1 MVKAKK
7 YQFLTIAI
15 LVIASLS
22 AFVAFIYDDAFC
34 VTGYGVEG
42 VTYLRTIGFASDEP
56 VLFVFVGII
65 GLFFAILLSF
75 SKTKFWFFAVNMV
88 MLMCMAIPMSMFSAA
103 PFYQVIYDSIFFCG
117 HRTLLSAV
125 VMFYLYW
132 GAVAIYLLKLDKT

>member
-7 YQFLTIAI
+7 YQFLAIAI

-22 AFVAFIYDDAFC
+22 TFVVFIYDDAFC

-42 VTYLRTIGFASDEP
+42 ITYLNTISSASDER
-56 VLFVFVGII
+56 VLFVFAGII

-103 PFYQVIYDSIFFCG
+103 PFYQVIYESIFLCG
-117 HRTLLSAV
+117 HRVLLSTV
-125 VMFYLYW
+125 LIFYLYW

>member
-7 YQFLTIAI
+7 YQFLAIAI

-22 AFVAFIYDDAFC
+22 TFVAFIYDDAFC

-42 VTYLRTIGFASDEP
+42 ITYLNTISSASDEP
-56 VLFVFVGII
+56 VLFVFAGII
-65 GLFFAILLSF
+65 GLFFAMLLSF
-75 SKTKFWFFAVNMV
+75 TKTKFWFFAVNMV

-103 PFYQVIYDSIFFCG
+103 PFYQVIYESIFLCG
-117 HRTLLSAV
+117 HRVLLSTV
-125 VMFYLYW
+125 LIFYLYW